1 MWFLWMIYERPIEH
15 ISKEKTQ
22 NSNISVCL
30 DRFMF
35 WTAYLLKNKV
45 KINFKKIRESNKLFS

>member
-1 MWFLWMIYERPIEH
+1 MIYERPIEH

-45 KINFKKIRESNKLFS
+45 KINFKKIRGSNKLFS